1 MRIFI
6 CIRALFYFRWKVVVI
21 VAENYIEA
29 MQDYLQ
35 GMKYKDIATKYG
47 VTINTVKS
55 WKQRYK
61 WSKQG
66 GEEKKGVHTK
76 TKKVCTQKSKS
87 VHTKNGCKTDD
98 IELPDDGTKQTLE
111 NEELTE
117 KQRLFC
123 IYYSRTF
130 NATQSYQKAYGCSY
144 AAAMTSA
151 HDTLRNPKIK
161 NELNRLKEIKR
172 QQVLA
177 DEADLVELQMRI
189 AFSDIG
195 DYVTFGQAEVPVMSM
210 YGPVQVKDP
219 ITGKKTTLMQN
230 VNVVRLKESN
240 QVDTQMIQEVKEGRN
255 GTSIK
260 LADRQKAIEWLTKY
274 FLLHPEDKYK
284 AEFEKHRME
293 SLGWKDSDQQEDDG
307 LLDVLNDLSGR
318 IFEDGDSI
326 VET

>member
-1 MRIFI
+1 M
-6 CIRALFYFRWKVVVI
+6 
-21 VAENYIEA
+21 AENYIDAE
-29 MQDYLQ
+29 QDYMR
-35 GMKYKDIATKYG
+35 GMKYKDIAAKYG

-55 WKQRYK
+55 WKQRYE
-61 WSKQG
+61 WSKG
-66 GEEKKGVHTK
+66 GKKEGKKGVHTK
-76 TKKVCTQKSKS
+76 QKKVCTQNQKS
-87 VHTKNGCKTDD
+87 VHTKNRCKMDD
-98 IELPDDGTKQTLE
+98 IDLPEDGTRETLE

-161 NELNRLKEIKR
+161 SELNRLKEIKR

-177 DEADLVELQMRI
+177 DEADIVELQMRI

-195 DYVTFGQAEVPVMSM
+195 DFVTFGQENVPVIGQF
-210 YGPVQVKDP
+210 GPVEVKDP
-219 ITGKKTTLMQN
+219 KTGEKTILSQD
-230 VNVVRLKESN
+230 VNVVRFKESDH
-240 QVDTQMIQEVKEGRN
+240 VDTQLIQEAKNGRN
-255 GTSIK
+255 GASIK
-260 LADRQKAIEWLTKY
+260 LADRQKAIDWLTKY
-274 FLLHPEDKYK
+274 FLLHPEDKYR
-284 AEFEKHRME
+284 AEFEKRRMKNM
-293 SLGWKDSDQQEDDG
+293 GGDGDDQYEDDG